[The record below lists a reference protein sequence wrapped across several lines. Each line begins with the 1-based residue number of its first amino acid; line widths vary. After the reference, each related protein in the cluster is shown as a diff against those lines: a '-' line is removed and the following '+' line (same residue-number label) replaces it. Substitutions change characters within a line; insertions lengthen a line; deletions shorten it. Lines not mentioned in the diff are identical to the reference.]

1 MNFIFGGDELKIPTE
16 LQDNLILFVKALLI
30 FLIGW
35 WIINKICKLVLVFF
49 QKVTS
54 QTSFASFLNSV
65 LKFLLRILLIVSV
78 LGYLKFNVTSLIA
91 AIGASFVA
99 IGISLKDSISNIV
112 GGIIL
117 VTNNPIHVGDYIEF
131 ENVSGKVVKIEMLFT
146 TLKSSEENKMVV
158 IPNSRLVS
166 NNITRKSP
174 HDIKSVEFNSDIS
187 VPNNNMDFS
196 KFFEKEFI
204 LNDKIVQLPA
214 PRIRIKKEDNKAHIH
229 IKLWCQVQDEEA
241 VKTILENSFKKL
253 CKKYKLS
260 KLPI

>member
-1 MNFIFGGDELKIPTE
+1 MNFVLGGDGVKNSAE
-16 LQDNLILFVKALLI
+16 LQNNLILFVNALLI

-49 QKVTS
+49 QKATS
-54 QTSFASFLNSV
+54 QASFASFLNSV
-65 LKFLLRILLIVSV
+65 LKFSLRILLIVSV

-146 TLKSSEENKMVV
+146 TLKSSEENKMVI

-166 NNITRKSP
+166 NNITRKSLY
-174 HDIKSVEFNSDIS
+174 DIKSVELNSDIS
-187 VPNNNMDFS
+187 VPENNMDFS
-196 KFFEKEFI
+196 KFLKKEFL
-204 LNDKIVQLPA
+204 LNDKILQLPA
-214 PRIRIKKEDNKAHIH
+214 PRIQIKKENEKVHIH
-229 IKLWCQVQDEEA
+229 IKLWCQAHDEEA
-241 VKTILENSFKKL
+241 VKMVLENSFKKL
-253 CKKYKLS
+253 CKKYKLNA
-260 KLPI
+260 L

>member
-1 MNFIFGGDELKIPTE
+1 MNFIFSENGVKIPTE
-16 LQDNLILFVKALLI
+16 LQNNLILFMKAILI

-35 WIINKICKLVLVFF
+35 WVINKICKLVLVFF
-49 QKVTS
+49 QKATS

-65 LKFLLRILLIVSV
+65 LKFVLRILLIVSV

-117 VTNNPIHVGDYIEF
+117 VTKNPIHVGDYIEF

-174 HDIKSVEFNSDIS
+174 HDIKSVELNSDVS
-187 VPNNNMDFS
+187 VPDNNMDFS
-196 KFFEKEFI
+196 KFFQKEFI
-204 LNDKIVQLPA
+204 LNDKILQLPA
-214 PRIRIKKEDNKAHIH
+214 PKIRIQKENNKVHMH
-229 IKLWCQVQDEEA
+229 IKLWCQAQDEES
-241 VKTILENSFKKL
+241 VKMVLENSFKKL
-253 CKKYKLS
+253 CKKYKLNA
-260 KLPI
+260 L

>member
-1 MNFIFGGDELKIPTE
+1 MNFIFGSDGIKIPSN
-16 LQDNLILFVKALLI
+16 LQDNLVLLLNAFLI

-35 WIINKICKLVLVFF
+35 WIINKVCKLVLVFL
-49 QKVTS
+49 QKATS

-65 LKFLLRILLIVSV
+65 LKFSLRILLIVSV

-146 TLKSSEENKMVV
+146 TLKSSEENKMVI

-166 NNITRKSP
+166 NNITRKSSY
-174 HDIKSVEFNSDIS
+174 DIKSVEFDVAVSIPNSKA
-187 VPNNNMDFS
+187 DFS

-204 LNDKIVQLPA
+204 LNDKILQLPA
-214 PRIRIKKEDNKAHIH
+214 PQICIKKENQTTNIH
-229 IKLWCQVQDEEA
+229 IKLWCQAQNEEI
-241 VKTILENSFKKL
+241 VKKFLESSFKKL
-253 CKKYKLS
+253 CKKYNVIAL
-260 KLPI
+260 

>member
-35 WIINKICKLVLVFF
+35 WIINKVCKFVLVFF
-49 QKVTS
+49 QKATS

-65 LKFLLRILLIVSV
+65 LKFSLRILLIVSV
-78 LGYLKFNVTSLIA
+78 LGYLRFNVTSLIA

-131 ENVSGKVVKIEMLFT
+131 ENVSGKVVKIEMLF
-146 TLKSSEENKMVV
+146 K
-158 IPNSRLVS
+158 
-166 NNITRKSP
+166 
-174 HDIKSVEFNSDIS
+174 
-187 VPNNNMDFS
+187 
-196 KFFEKEFI
+196 
-204 LNDKIVQLPA
+204 
-214 PRIRIKKEDNKAHIH
+214 
-229 IKLWCQVQDEEA
+229 
-241 VKTILENSFKKL
+241 
-253 CKKYKLS
+253 
-260 KLPI
+260 

>member
-1 MNFIFGGDELKIPTE
+1 MNFIFGDDGIKIPTE
-16 LQDNLILFVKALLI
+16 LQNNLILFVKALLI

-35 WIINKICKLVLVFF
+35 WIINKVCKLVLVFF
-49 QKVTS
+49 QKATS
-54 QTSFASFLNSV
+54 QASFASFLNSV
-65 LKFLLRILLIVSV
+65 LKFSLRILLIVSV

-158 IPNSRLVS
+158 IPNARLVS
-166 NNITRKSP
+166 NNITRKSQ
-174 HDIKSVEFNSDIS
+174 HDIKAVEFNSVVSI
-187 VPNNNMDFS
+187 PNNNVDFS

-204 LNDKIVQLPA
+204 LNDKILQLPV
-214 PRIRIKKEDNKAHIH
+214 PKIQIKKEDSAVNIR

-241 VKTILENSFKKL
+241 VKMILENSFKKL
-253 CKKYKLS
+253 CKKYKVAAL
-260 KLPI
+260 

>member
-1 MNFIFGGDELKIPTE
+1 M
-16 LQDNLILFVKALLI
+16 
-30 FLIGW
+30 
-35 WIINKICKLVLVFF
+35 
-49 QKVTS
+49 
-54 QTSFASFLNSV
+54 
-65 LKFLLRILLIVSV
+65 LKFSLRILLIVSV

-166 NNITRKSP
+166 NNITRKSQ
-174 HDIKSVEFNSDIS
+174 HDIKAVEFNSVVS
-187 VPNNNMDFS
+187 VPNNNVDFS

-204 LNDKIVQLPA
+204 LNDKILQLPV
-214 PRIRIKKEDNKAHIH
+214 PKIQIKKEDSAVNIR

-241 VKTILENSFKKL
+241 VKMILENSFKKL
-253 CKKYKLS
+253 CKKYKVAAL
-260 KLPI
+260 

>member
-1 MNFIFGGDELKIPTE
+1 M
-16 LQDNLILFVKALLI
+16 
-30 FLIGW
+30 
-35 WIINKICKLVLVFF
+35 VFF
-49 QKVTS
+49 QKATS
-54 QTSFASFLNSV
+54 QASIASFLNSV
-65 LKFLLRILLIVSV
+65 LKFSLRILLIVSV

-158 IPNSRLVS
+158 IPNARLVS
-166 NNITRKSP
+166 NNITRKSQ
-174 HDIKSVEFNSDIS
+174 HDIKAVEFNSVVSI
-187 VPNNNMDFS
+187 PNNNVDFS

-204 LNDKIVQLPA
+204 LNDKILQLPV
-214 PRIRIKKEDNKAHIH
+214 PKIQIKKEDSAVNIR

-241 VKTILENSFKKL
+241 VKMILENSFKKL
-253 CKKYKLS
+253 CKKYKVAAL
-260 KLPI
+260 

>member
-1 MNFIFGGDELKIPTE
+1 MNFIFGGDGIKIPTE
-16 LQDNLILFVKALLI
+16 LQNNLILFVKALLI
-30 FLIGW
+30 CLIGW
-35 WIINKICKLVLVFF
+35 WIINNVCKLVLVFF
-49 QKVTS
+49 QKATS
-54 QTSFASFLNSV
+54 QASFASFLNSV
-65 LKFLLRILLIVSV
+65 LKFSLRILLIVSV

-158 IPNSRLVS
+158 IPNARLVS
-166 NNITRKSP
+166 NNITRKSQ
-174 HDIKSVEFNSDIS
+174 HDIKAVEFNSVVSI
-187 VPNNNMDFS
+187 PNNNVDFS

-204 LNDKIVQLPA
+204 LNDKILQLPV
-214 PRIRIKKEDNKAHIH
+214 PKIQIKKEDSAVNIR

-241 VKTILENSFKKL
+241 VKMILENSFKKL
-253 CKKYKLS
+253 CKKYKVAAL
-260 KLPI
+260 